1 MVGGYPGEVR
11 STVRHARGGIVPL
24 RLCIWLLLAMLA
36 ELDWSRTRHDGDPAI
51 S

>member
-1 MVGGYPGEVR
+1 MVVGYLGEVR
-11 STVRHARGGIVPL
+11 STVRHAMGGIVPL

-36 ELDWSRTRHDGDPAI
+36 ELDWSKTRHDGDQAI